1 LARHSHDH
9 DAYQRVL
16 DERGDCPQCWADTA
30 KAAADAA
37 ELLLIRCG
45 PLPHMDVYGNVS
57 GATVDWLLRVIGSCL
72 RAEEFD
78 RRGLGL

>member
-1 LARHSHDH
+1 MARHCHDH

-16 DERGDCPQCWADTA
+16 DERGDCPKCWADTA

-37 ELLLIRCG
+37 DLLLIRCG

-57 GATVDWLLRVIGSCL
+57 GSDQRDENDESDEPGAPPER
-72 RAEEFD
+72 
-78 RRGLGL
+78 

>member
-1 LARHSHDH
+1 MARHCHDH

-16 DERGDCPQCWADTA
+16 DERGDCPQCCADTA